1 MGVTERLFSG
11 SIYLVLAKEIFWSLA
26 KNRNKRLAVV
36 ITMRLKSSIDA
47 MLLIYFVAIVMLAS
61 K

>member
-1 MGVTERLFSG
+1 VGVTERLFSG